1 MEQAFHTTH
10 IDNDDDQILI
20 ASWNPTRN
28 APYHCYRLVVPEY
41 VKTRK
46 TDLIN
51 NEIRDSCNKSVLAM
65 VEVGHW
71 PVNSAVFHPAWGA
84 VPSIWYLQ
92 GELLESVVWAAT
104 RLSFKF
110 HIHYLEK
117 RKAIAYWF
125 KTLWKDSTKTEKWDP
140 HNCHSP
146 PHSNSCGPPLSSKR
160 P

>member
-51 NEIRDSCNKSVLAM
+51 NEIRDSCNKSAPFITPSCLPAAHSRRQRHLAASKA
-65 VEVGHW
+65 HRLKH
-71 PVNSAVFHPAWGA
+71 ALHT
-84 VPSIWYLQ
+84 
-92 GELLESVVWAAT
+92 SV
-104 RLSFKF
+104 
-110 HIHYLEK
+110 
-117 RKAIAYWF
+117 
-125 KTLWKDSTKTEKWDP
+125 KWIGF
-140 HNCHSP
+140 N
-146 PHSNSCGPPLSSKR
+146 L
-160 P
+160 

>member
-71 PVNSAVFHPAWGA
+71 PVNSAVFHPA
-84 VPSIWYLQ
+84 
-92 GELLESVVWAAT
+92 
-104 RLSFKF
+104 
-110 HIHYLEK
+110 
-117 RKAIAYWF
+117 
-125 KTLWKDSTKTEKWDP
+125 
-140 HNCHSP
+140 
-146 PHSNSCGPPLSSKR
+146 
-160 P
+160 